1 MAIRLNCCVGGFYG
15 MQASNQRLKIGV
27 LFFVV
32 TFVLATLGYIY
43 FGWTT
48 LEAVYMVII
57 TIFGVGYGEVRPLTT
72 PPERIFTILVILA
85 GTTSAVY
92 IVGAF
97 VQMVTE
103 GEIHRALDSQQRQRQ
118 MANLSNHTIICGFGR
133 MGQVLAKQLQESGL
147 AFGIID
153 HQLQQV
159 AIAQELGYLA
169 HCGDATR
176 EEQLQALGI
185 MRANTLATVLPED
198 ATNVFITLTARE
210 LNPQLLILARGEV
223 PETERKLRLAGADQV
238 ILPLT
243 VGAIQMADLI
253 THVNRRDFINRPDER
268 GFLNDL
274 LANIDVQMDEL
285 IVLLDSPAMGRTIME
300 MEVRS
305 KGAFIVIAL
314 RRADGSTIL
323 HPHPSQIL
331 HENDTMIVIGHQ
343 AEIPRFA
350 ECYQFKRKQLKP
362 RWEQAALSP

>member
-1 MAIRLNCCVGGFYG
+1 
-15 MQASNQRLKIGV
+15 MQNSNQRLKLGV
-27 LFFVV
+27 LFFAV
-32 TFVLATLGYIY
+32 TLVLATLGYIC

-48 LEAVYMVII
+48 TEAVYMVVI
-57 TIFGVGYGEVRPLTT
+57 TVFGVGYGEVRPLTT
-72 PPERIFTILVILA
+72 PAERLFTMGVILA

-103 GEIHRALDSQQRQRQ
+103 GEIHRALGNQQRQRQ
-118 MANLSNHTIICGFGR
+118 IANLTDHTIICGFGR
-133 MGQVLAKQLQESGL
+133 MGQVLAKQLKQSGL
-147 AFGIID
+147 PFGIID
-153 HQLQQV
+153 NQPSQV
-159 AIAQELGYLA
+159 AIAESLGYLA

-176 EEQLQALGI
+176 EEQLQMLGV
-185 MRANTLATVLPED
+185 MKAQTLATVLPED

-210 LNPQLLILARGEV
+210 LNARLTILARGEI

-253 THVNRRDFINRPDER
+253 TQSNRRDFLHRPDER

-274 LANIDVQMDEL
+274 LASVEVQMDEL
-285 IVLLDSPAMGRTIME
+285 IVAPDSPAMGRTIME

-331 HENDTMIVIGHQ
+331 NENDTIIVIGHRS
-343 AEIPRFA
+343 EIPRFA
-350 ECYQFKRKQLKP
+350 EQYQFKRKQLKA
-362 RWEQAALSP
+362 RWQEAALTP